1 MSIPAEKNN
10 HSNPRRAISYLRASV
25 SELEQPNSIAV
36 QRAIVESFADR
47 NGYTIDREYF
57 EYGSGTDDDR
67 MQWNEAL
74 RHAERDDLFIIC
86 WRVDRFSRSLA
97 SFGRT
102 NKILPRLRVAE
113 LGDVEPSPLVLSVL
127 IGAGQNEAENCRIR
141 IKTTM
146 QLLKE
151 RDGRT
156 WGNPRIHETAI
167 PASLESRKRSASKFN
182 QKIQRLVNDFKA
194 AGYTLK
200 DCVERLNDLGIM
212 TRRNKRWTY
221 HLLYRV
227 VNY

>member
-1 MSIPAEKNN
+1 MSISPVKN
-10 HSNPRRAISYLRASV
+10 SPPSSRQAIAYLRASV

-36 QRAIVESFADR
+36 QRAIVASFADR
-47 NGYTIDREYF
+47 NGYDIVTEYF
-57 EYGSGTDDDR
+57 EYGSGTDDER
-67 MQWNEAL
+67 VEWNKAL
-74 RHAERDDLFIIC
+74 AHAERDDLYILC

-102 NKILPRLRVAE
+102 NRILPRLRVAE

-146 QLLKE
+146 ALLKE
-151 RDGRT
+151 RDGRI

-167 PASLESRKRSASKFN
+167 PASIKARKNLASQFN
-182 QKIQRLVNDFKA
+182 KKIQQLVTDFQA
-194 AGYTLK
+194 AGYSFK
-200 DCVERLNDLGIM
+200 QCVERLNDLGIM